1 MQFRSIGW
9 YTTKSQ
15 IAESDAGQAARR
27 LQSHRKGKEKE
38 KVEKRVVAMCNAP
51 YKRAHAPIEG
61 KTGKRRK
68 EITSSY
74 ANDSDRRSKRQERR
88 T

>member
-1 MQFRSIGW
+1 MVYFFGHKKN
-9 YTTKSQ
+9 TP
-15 IAESDAGQAARR
+15 EGV
-27 LQSHRKGKEKE
+27 LFFEKEKE